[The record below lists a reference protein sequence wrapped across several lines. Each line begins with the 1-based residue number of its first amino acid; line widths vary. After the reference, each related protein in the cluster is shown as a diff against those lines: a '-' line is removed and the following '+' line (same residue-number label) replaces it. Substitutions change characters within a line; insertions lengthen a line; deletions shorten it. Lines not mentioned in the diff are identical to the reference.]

1 MLGYVALN
9 RSVSV
14 EAKECLSELA
24 DSVKDFPP
32 DSVAVTAFKKWVA
45 GEVGDI
51 LTFNQY
57 TPNLGLSM
65 LFLKTLIRPKF
76 SKMMLRIVEIF

>member
-32 DSVAVTAFKKWVA
+32 DSVAVTAFKK
-45 GEVGDI
+45 
-51 LTFNQY
+51 
-57 TPNLGLSM
+57 
-65 LFLKTLIRPKF
+65 
-76 SKMMLRIVEIF
+76 